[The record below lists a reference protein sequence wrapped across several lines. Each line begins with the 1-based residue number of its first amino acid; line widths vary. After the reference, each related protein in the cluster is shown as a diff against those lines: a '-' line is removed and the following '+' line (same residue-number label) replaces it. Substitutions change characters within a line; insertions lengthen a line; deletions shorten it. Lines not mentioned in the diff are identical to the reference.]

1 MYLYHY
7 YDKTTA
13 PFLNLSDLPQ
23 EQANQ
28 VLADIRKNKPNTQT
42 AKRTSDYMENRRYY
56 EKILK
61 KFSRNPVSFS

>member
-28 VLADIRKNKPNTQT
+28 VLADIRKNKPHTQT
-42 AKRTSDYMENRRYY
+42 AKR
-56 EKILK
+56 K
-61 KFSRNPVSFS
+61 